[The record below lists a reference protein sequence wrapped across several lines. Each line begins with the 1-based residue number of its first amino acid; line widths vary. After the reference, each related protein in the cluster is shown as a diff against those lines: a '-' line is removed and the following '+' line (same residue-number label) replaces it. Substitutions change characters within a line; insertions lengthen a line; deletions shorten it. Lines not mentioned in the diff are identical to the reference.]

1 MGRDGF
7 VGRALSSSF
16 APQQGDG
23 TYEEYIAAFASL
35 FDKYAE
41 NGRLLYP
48 YITRLFYGRV

>member
-7 VGRALSSSF
+7 TGRVLSSSF
-16 APQQGDG
+16 APRQGDG

>member
-1 MGRDGF
+1 MERDGF

-16 APQQGDG
+16 APRQGDG

-41 NGRLLYP
+41 NGWLLYP